1 MNGRF
6 HHPAYALGEAES
18 KAQLSFVA
26 VRALLRIKFIR
37 ENAKHVV
44 ALDANAVNEDGRRG
58 TLCVRRLTRDAGR
71 SGLIH
76 RAILSRVDGSAAH
89 PLAAAAHPIKE
100 RQELHANSDNLL
112 IDFRLGRHRL
122 RQFGQQAKQIRE
134 ACPARWSDPGVE

>member
-6 HHPAYALGEAES
+6 HHPAYALGEAEA

-76 RAILSRVDGSAAH
+76 RAIFSRVEGGAGA
-89 PLAAAAHPIKE
+89 PLGGGGAPRK
-100 RQELHANSDNLL
+100 
-112 IDFRLGRHRL
+112 
-122 RQFGQQAKQIRE
+122 
-134 ACPARWSDPGVE
+134 